1 MALSLAALSGALWLG
16 VLASI
21 SPCPLA
27 TNVVAISFIARHAGR
42 ARAVVAA
49 GAAYTGGRALAYA
62 GVAAVVVAGLL
73 SIPTL
78 SDFLQRHLNQAL
90 GPLLVLVGMFLLD
103 LLPLPAGWS
112 LASSGLQERAGRS
125 GPAGAAALGFLFA
138 LSFCPVSA
146 ALFFGSL
153 IPLAFKESSP
163 LLLPALFGVGSALP
177 ALAAT
182 AIVASGSSAL
192 PALMRRVTTFDL
204 WARRITGAIFVL
216 GGIYLTLKYVFLVDV

>member
-1 MALSLAALSGALWLG
+1 MPASLVALSGALWLG

-42 ARAVVAA
+42 ARSVVAA
-49 GAAYTGGRALAYA
+49 GAAYTAGRAAAYA
-62 GVAAVVVAGLL
+62 GVAAIVVAGLL

-78 SDFLQRHLNQAL
+78 SDFLQRYLNQVL

-112 LASSGLQERAGRS
+112 LGSSGLRERAGRG

-177 ALAAT
+177 ALVAT

-192 PALMRRVTTFDL
+192 PALLRRVTTFDL
-204 WARRITGAIFVL
+204 WARRTTGAIFVL